1 MSRLHDMME
10 ELEDQRRKGNFRGVE
25 NIAKL
30 EMKHY
35 ELEKNTPY
43 YNFYRGLLWHLY
55 DYPHEA
61 MMYFNNA
68 LLTEDRDMYY
78 VHKFRGVV
86 HLEYGEWDLARRSF
100 EEALAIADGYSDIVS
115 AMNGLAN
122 AHLRKGE
129 PGRALEIYREALEIA
144 LDADLDELTETTL
157 VNIGV
162 THINKGDPEAALPYL
177 EDAMELAKAT
187 GDDRG
192 MRICLNNLAG
202 AFNNMGKHKEALD
215 LFNDALN
222 YARKT
227 DDKYGLRV
235 IYSNMGYTCRRMG
248 DVPHALEYY
257 RLALETAQQ
266 IKDRE
271 GESLARYW
279 IRSLQHGE
287 EKAAA
292 S

>member
-10 ELEDQRRKGNFRGVE
+10 ELEDQRRKGNFRGAE

-30 EMKHY
+30 EMKNY

-86 HLEYGEWDLARRSF
+86 HLEYGEWDMARESF
-100 EEALAIADGYSDIVS
+100 QEALGIADDYADIVS

-129 PGRALEIYREALEIA
+129 PQRALDIYKEALEIS

-162 THINKGDPEAALPYL
+162 THINKGDYEAAFPYL
-177 EDAMELAKAT
+177 EDAMELAKAI

-192 MRICLNNLAG
+192 MRICLNNMAG
-202 AFNNMGKHKEALD
+202 AFNNMGKHKEALE
-215 LFNDALN
+215 LFNDALK
-222 YARKT
+222 YAEKT

-248 DVPHALEYY
+248 DARRALEYY

-279 IRSLQHGE
+279 IRSLQQGE